1 MWWDDLER
9 VPDLTG
15 VDRARFEA
23 ELIPAQQP
31 VVMRGLARGWPLVA
45 AGRRS
50 ESLAAHLRERS
61 AEQPLDVWLA
71 APELK
76 GRFFYGDDLVGL
88 NHRREKTTVGDLG
101 DRLVRD
107 ADIAAPEA
115 VYAGGVPLDRHL
127 PALLAETPMPLL
139 PPDGD
144 RLTSL
149 WLGNR
154 VRTAAHWDLAQN
166 LAAVVAGRRRFI
178 LFPPDQIGNLYIG
191 PIDATLAG
199 QPTSLVDFHAP
210 DLDRFP
216 RFAEAM
222 RAARIA
228 ELGPG
233 DVIFI
238 PSLWFHHVETL
249 DAVGAMVNFWWREG
263 PDWMKTP
270 QLTLMHALL
279 TLKDLPAAE
288 KPAWRAFFDHYIFGA
303 DDPAAH
309 IPEAARGVLGE
320 LTPEN
325 RRRIAAMLI
334 QSLQRP

>member
-1 MWWDDLER
+1 M
-9 VPDLTG
+9 
-15 VDRARFEA
+15 DRARFEA
-23 ELIPAQQP
+23 EAVPAQTP
-31 VVMRGLARGWPLVA
+31 VVLRGLVSDWPIVSAARTAPG
-45 AGRRS
+45 
-50 ESLAAHLRERS
+50 LADHLRARS
-61 AEQPLDVWLA
+61 AQQPLDVWVA
-71 APELK
+71 APEIG
-76 GRFFYGDDLVGL
+76 GRFFYADDLIGL
-88 NHRREKTTVGDLG
+88 NHRREKTTVGDLA

-107 ADIAAPEA
+107 ADTAAPEA

-139 PPDGD
+139 PEGGD

-149 WLGNR
+149 WLSNR

-166 LAAVVAGRRRFI
+166 LAAVVSGRRRFI
-178 LFPPDQIGNLYIG
+178 VFPPDQVANLYIG

-222 RAARIA
+222 LAARVA

-249 DAVGAMVNFWWREG
+249 DPVGAMVNFWWREG

-288 KPAWRAFFDHYIFGA
+288 KPAWRAFFDHYIFSA

-309 IPEAARGVLGE
+309 IPAAARGVLGE
-320 LTPEN
+320 MTPEN
-325 RRRIAAMLI
+325 RRRIAAMLMA
-334 QSLQRP
+334 SLQR